1 MYVDSTT
8 GMVYSGEP
16 ASSSTSSSSS
26 KSSSTGE
33 ISKEAFLKL
42 LCTQLQNQD
51 PLNPT
56 DSTEQIA
63 QMASFS
69 SLEQMQN
76 LNKSFEALTTTISSN
91 ILPNMLFQQA
101 GSMIG
106 RTVVYEN
113 PNATGDDDQYLSGVI
128 TSVNISDGTAAYYIN
143 GEEIEQS
150 SIVGIGASAKDAEA
164 TILAQILALLQGSS
178 ETDPET
184 DSDPDTD
191 SDTDTDTDT
200 VTEA

>member
-1 MYVDSTT
+1 MYVDPST
-8 GMVYSGEP
+8 GMVYSGTS
-16 ASSSTSSSSS
+16 ATSSTTSNSSTSSSSS
-26 KSSSTGE
+26 TGE
-33 ISKEAFLKL
+33 LDKDAFLKL
-42 LCTQLQNQD
+42 LCSQLQNQD

-76 LNKSFEALTTTISSN
+76 LNESFSALTSTISDS

-113 PNATGDDDQYLSGVI
+113 PDATGDSDQYLSGVI
-128 TSVNISDGTAAYYIN
+128 TSVNISDGTAVYYIN

-150 SIVGIGASAKDAEA
+150 SIVGIGASTKDTEA
-164 TILAQILALLQGSS
+164 TLLSQILAQLQSGS
-178 ETDPET
+178 ETDTET
-184 DSDPDTD
+184 
-191 SDTDTDTDT
+191 DTDTDTDT
-200 VTEA
+200 DADTVTEV

>member
-1 MYVDSTT
+1 MYVDPNT
-8 GMVYSGEP
+8 GMVYSGAP
-16 ASSSTSSSSS
+16 TSSTNSSSNSSSGSGN
-26 KSSSTGE
+26 TGE
-33 ISKEAFLKL
+33 LSKDAFLKL

-76 LNKSFEALTTTISSN
+76 LNKSFSALTTTISES

-101 GSMIG
+101 GSMVG

-113 PNATGDDDQYLSGVI
+113 PDSTDDSDRYLSGVV
-128 TSVNISDGTAAYYIN
+128 TSVNISDGTAVYRIN
-143 GEEIEQS
+143 NKEVEQS
-150 SIVGIGASAKDAEA
+150 SIVGIGASAKDTES
-164 TILAQILALLQGSS
+164 TLLAQILAMLQKNY
-178 ETDPET
+178 ETNANT
-184 DSDPDTD
+184 
-191 SDTDTDTDT
+191 TDTS
-200 VTEA
+200 TEV